1 MMPSFDVV
9 SEVDLQETDNAV
21 NNVKKELN
29 TRYDFKGSETSL
41 ELDKKSEIITIFTTD
56 DMKMRTLKEM
66 LLASFVKRGVDTR
79 SAEFSETEKAG
90 GTKLKRIVKLKKG
103 IDKDNAKKITVIIK
117 QSGLKVQSAIMDEK
131 VRVTGKKI
139 DDLQT
144 VIKLLKEQLADLPL
158 QFVNM
163 KS

>member
-1 MMPSFDVV
+1 MPSFDVV

-21 NNVKKELN
+21 NNVKKELL

-41 ELDKKSEIITIFTTD
+41 ELDKKSETITVITTD
-56 DMKMRTLKEM
+56 DMKMRALKE
-66 LLASFVKRGVDTR
+66 LLIASFVKRGVDTR
-79 SAEFSETEKAG
+79 SAEFGETEKAG

-103 IDKDNAKKITVIIK
+103 IDRDNAKKITTLIK
-117 QSGLKVQSAIMDEK
+117 QSGLKVQSAIMEDK
-131 VRVTGKKI
+131 LRVTGKKI
-139 DDLQT
+139 DDLQA
-144 VIKLLKEQLADLPL
+144 VIRLLKENLTELPL